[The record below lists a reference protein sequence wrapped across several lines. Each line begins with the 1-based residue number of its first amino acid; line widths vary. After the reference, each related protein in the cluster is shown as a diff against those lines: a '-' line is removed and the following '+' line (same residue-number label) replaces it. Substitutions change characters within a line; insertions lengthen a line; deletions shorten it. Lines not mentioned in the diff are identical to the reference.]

1 MAKIIQE
8 TEDMYYEDRLK
19 EHMFSL
25 GKKRQRGNVLLVFK
39 FIKEYHWEHGQELFS
54 IPRNNR

>member
-1 MAKIIQE
+1 MLGGLYSSGHHKDIDKFRGGWQMVKIIQE

-25 GKKRQRGNVLLVFK
+25 EKKTEGK
-39 FIKEYHWEHGQELFS
+39 HDTS
-54 IPRNNR
+54 I